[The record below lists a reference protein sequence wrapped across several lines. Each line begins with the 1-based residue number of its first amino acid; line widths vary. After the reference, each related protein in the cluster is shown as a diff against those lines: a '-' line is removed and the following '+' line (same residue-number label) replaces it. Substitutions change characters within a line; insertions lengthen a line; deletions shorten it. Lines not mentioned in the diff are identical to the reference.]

1 MAYNYTECN
10 RSQLYLLPPSMKE
23 WLGEDHF
30 AWFLLD
36 AVGQMDL
43 SAFHEPYRSDGKGQK
58 AHHPEILLA
67 VTLYGYCH
75 GERSSRQLERLCLE
89 SVPYRILAADTAP
102 DHCAFARFRQRHEA
116 ALKAVF
122 LDVLRLC
129 AEAGVLRV
137 GVVSLDGTKM
147 KASASL
153 SANRTLEGLEKEIT
167 GMLSDAAS
175 RDAEEDARYGKDR
188 RGDELPEDL
197 RHREERL
204 RRLGECKA
212 KLEAEKEAARRA
224 QEAKIEQR
232 EAEEAATGRKKR
244 GCAPK
249 TPEQAAEEKA
259 ESKANTT
266 DPASEIMKTRQG
278 YVQGYNAQA
287 VVTEDQY
294 IVAPGLT
301 TEANDQHQ
309 LHPMLDEAAAN
320 LEAVG
325 VEKKI
330 GAGLADAGYCSEKNL
345 TERSGDGPELL
356 VNTTKDWKRRKALR
370 EGPPPRGRIPKKL
383 TATERMERKL
393 LTKRGAGL
401 YRKRAQTVEPVF
413 GQIKDARGLDRFCRR
428 GESACESEWAVMCAT
443 HNLLKLFRSGTVRQ
457 AHRALSMSKGK
468 ANWN

>member
-1 MAYNYTECN
+1 MAVFEKESEMAYNYTECN
-10 RSQLYLLPPSMKE
+10 RDQRYLLPPSMKE
-23 WLGEDHF
+23 WLADDHF

-43 SAFHEPYRSDGKGQK
+43 SGFHEPYRADGKGQK

-75 GERSSRQLERLCLE
+75 GERSSRQLERLCQE
-89 SVPYRILAADTAP
+89 SVPYRILAADTGP

-122 LDVLRLC
+122 LEVLRLC
-129 AEAGVLRV
+129 AEGGVLKV

-147 KASASL
+147 KGNAAL
-153 SANRTLEGLEKEIT
+153 SANRTLDGLEKEIA
-167 GMLSDAAS
+167 GMLSEAAT

-197 RHREERL
+197 RHRAERL
-204 RRLGECKA
+204 KRLRECKA

-224 QEAKIEQR
+224 QEEKIEQR
-232 EAEEAATGRKKR
+232 KAEDAAAGEKKR
-244 GCAPK
+244 GRAPK

-259 ESKANTT
+259 ESKANPT
-266 DPASEIMKTRQG
+266 DPESAIMKTRQG

-294 IVAPGLT
+294 IVASELT
-301 TEANDQHQ
+301 TDANDQRQ

-325 VEKKI
+325 VEKRI
-330 GAGLADAGYCSEKNL
+330 GVGLADAGYCSEKNL
-345 TERSGDGPELL
+345 TGGSADGPELL
-356 VNTTKDWKRRKALR
+356 VNTTKDWKRRKAMR
-370 EGPPPRGRIPKKL
+370 EEPPPRGRIPKGL

-393 LTKRGAGL
+393 RTKRGASL

-413 GQIKDARGLDRFCRR
+413 GQIKDARGLDRFSRR

-443 HNLLKLFRSGTVRQ
+443 HNLLKLYRSGR
-457 AHRALSMSKGK
+457 

>member
-1 MAYNYTECN
+1 MGYNYTECN
-10 RSQLYLLPPSMKE
+10 RSQLYLLPPSMQE
-23 WLGEDHF
+23 WLAEDHF

-36 AVGQMDL
+36 AIGQMDL

-75 GERSSRQLERLCLE
+75 GERSSRQLERLCQE

-102 DHCAFARFRQRHEA
+102 DHCAFARFRQRHEG

-122 LDVLRLC
+122 LEVLRLC
-129 AEAGVLRV
+129 AEAGVLKV

-147 KASASL
+147 KANAAL
-153 SANRTLEGLEKEIT
+153 SSNRTLEGLEKEIAS
-167 GMLSDAAS
+167 MVSEAAV

-197 RHREERL
+197 RHREDRL
-204 RRLGECKA
+204 RRLRECKA
-212 KLEAEKEAARRA
+212 KLEAEREAARRV
-224 QEAKIEQR
+224 QEEKIEQR
-232 EAEEAATGRKKR
+232 EAEEAASGQKKR
-244 GCAPK
+244 GRSPK

-266 DPASEIMKTRQG
+266 DPASEIMKARQG

-287 VVTEDQY
+287 VVTADQY

-320 LEAVG
+320 LDAVG

-345 TERSGDGPELL
+345 TGGSADGPELL
-356 VNTTKDWKRRKALR
+356 VNTTKDWKRRKAMR
-370 EGPPPRGRIPKKL
+370 EEPRPRGRIPKRL

-393 LTKRGAGL
+393 LTKRGAAL

-443 HNLLKLFRSGTVRQ
+443 HNLLKLFRSR
-457 AHRALSMSKGK
+457 K
-468 ANWN
+468 ASWN

>member
-10 RSQLYLLPPSMKE
+10 RDQLYLLPPSMKE

-36 AVGQMDL
+36 AMGQMDL
-43 SAFHEPYRSDGKGQK
+43 WSFHEAYRADGKGQK

-67 VTLYGYCH
+67 VLLYGYCH
-75 GERSSRQLERLCLE
+75 GERSSRQLERLCEE
-89 SVPYRILAADTAP
+89 SVPYRILAADTLP

-116 ALKAVF
+116 GLKAVF
-122 LDVLRLC
+122 LEVLGLC
-129 AEAGVLRV
+129 AEAGLLKV

-147 KASASL
+147 KANAAL
-153 SANRTLEGLEKEIT
+153 SANRTLAGLEKEIAA
-167 GMLSDAAS
+167 MLSEAAD

-197 RHREERL
+197 RHREDRL
-204 RRLGECKA
+204 RRLRECKA
-212 KLEAEKEAARRA
+212 KLEAEREAARRV
-224 QEAKIEQR
+224 QEEKIQQR
-232 EAEEAATGRKKR
+232 EAEEEASGQKKR
-244 GCAPK
+244 GRTPK

-294 IVAPGLT
+294 IVAAGLT
-301 TEANDQHQ
+301 TEANDQKQ
-309 LHPMLDEAAAN
+309 LHPMLEAAAAN
-320 LEAVG
+320 VGEAG

-330 GAGLADAGYCSEKNL
+330 RTGLADAGYCSEKNM
-345 TERSGDGPELL
+345 TGGSADGPELL

-370 EGPPPRGRIPKKL
+370 EEPPPRGRIPKRL

-393 LTKRGAGL
+393 LTKRGAAL

-413 GQIKDARGLDRFCRR
+413 GQIKDARGLDRFSRR
-428 GESACESEWAVMCAT
+428 GDSACESEWAVMCAT
-443 HNLLKLFRSGTVRQ
+443 HNLLKLYRSGRV
-457 AHRALSMSKGK
+457 S
-468 ANWN
+468 WN

>member
-1 MAYNYTECN
+1 
-10 RSQLYLLPPSMKE
+10 
-23 WLGEDHF
+23 
-30 AWFLLD
+30 
-36 AVGQMDL
+36 
-43 SAFHEPYRSDGKGQK
+43 
-58 AHHPEILLA
+58 
-67 VTLYGYCH
+67 
-75 GERSSRQLERLCLE
+75 
-89 SVPYRILAADTAP
+89 
-102 DHCAFARFRQRHEA
+102 
-116 ALKAVF
+116 
-122 LDVLRLC
+122 
-129 AEAGVLRV
+129 
-137 GVVSLDGTKM
+137 M
-147 KASASL
+147 KASAAL
-153 SANRTLEGLEKEIT
+153 SANRTLDGLEKEVAA
-167 GMLSDAAS
+167 MVSDAAA

-197 RHREERL
+197 RHREDRL
-204 RRLGECKA
+204 RRLRECKA

-224 QEAKIEQR
+224 QEEKIEQR

-244 GCAPK
+244 GREPK
-249 TPEQAAEEKA
+249 TPEEAAEEKA

-301 TEANDQHQ
+301 TEANDQRR

-320 LEAVG
+320 LDAAG

-345 TERSGDGPELL
+345 TERSGGGPELL
-356 VNTTKDWKRRKALR
+356 VNTTKDWKRRKAMR
-370 EGPPPRGRIPKKL
+370 EEPRPRGRIPKRL

-393 LTKRGAGL
+393 RTKRGASL

-428 GESACESEWAVMCAT
+428 GEMACQSEWAVICAT
-443 HNLLKLFRSGTVRQ
+443 HNLLKLFRSG
-457 AHRALSMSKGK
+457 K

>member
-1 MAYNYTECN
+1 MAYNYTVCN
-10 RSQLYLLPPSMKE
+10 RDQRYLLPPSMKD

-36 AVGQMDL
+36 AIGQMDL

-58 AHHPEILLA
+58 AHHPEMILA
-67 VTLYGYCH
+67 VMLYGYCH
-75 GERSSRQLERLCLE
+75 GERSSRQLERLCRE

-122 LDVLRLC
+122 LEVLRLC

-147 KASASL
+147 KASAAL
-153 SANRTLEGLEKEIT
+153 SANRTLDGLEKEVAA
-167 GMLSDAAS
+167 MVSDAAA

-197 RHREERL
+197 RHREDRL
-204 RRLGECKA
+204 RRLRECKA

-224 QEAKIEQR
+224 QEEKIEQR

-244 GCAPK
+244 GREPK
-249 TPEQAAEEKA
+249 TPEEAAEEKA

-301 TEANDQHQ
+301 TEANDQRR

-320 LEAVG
+320 LDAAG

-345 TERSGDGPELL
+345 TERSGGGPELL
-356 VNTTKDWKRRKALR
+356 VNTTKDWKRRKAMR
-370 EGPPPRGRIPKKL
+370 EEPRPRGRIPKRL

-393 LTKRGAGL
+393 RTKRGASL

-428 GESACESEWAVMCAT
+428 GEMACQSEWAVICAT
-443 HNLLKLFRSGTVRQ
+443 HNLLKLFRSG
-457 AHRALSMSKGK
+457 K